1 MKHLS
6 YTTSSKN
13 TGSTQRLYR
22 CFFVPLIYAVRHTL
36 AGCIAV
42 FGGMGKAQAPR
53 CHRQLEFPHSF
64 FKNGFQ
70 SKTCGG
76 QYNA

>member
-22 CFFVPLIYAVRHTL
+22 CFFVPHIYAVRRLL
-36 AGCIAV
+36 ADCIAGFV
-42 FGGMGKAQAPR
+42 GMWQAQAPR
-53 CHRQLEFPHSF
+53 RPVRLEIPTSF
-64 FKNGFQ
+64 IDVFN
-70 SKTCGG
+70 SKTTGG
-76 QYNA
+76 HHA